1 MIFCIFDEI
10 ELDLFI
16 EMWVRLIYNKGLYRN
31 LCYLDAMLAKWSAL
45 CITAERKH
53 LKGIILSWWVGHK
66 CLGQVIYRI
75 LNVLTF
81 FQVNQ
86 VTHDQAVVL
95 QSALQ
100 SIPNPSSEC
109 MLRNVSVRL
118 AQQISDEVS
127 IVKSNMC
134 VCVWCHS
141 VTAQNY
147 FYINMQI
154 TL

>member
-1 MIFCIFDEI
+1 MWKENILGMLMNAIGMIGSSCIQNTQI
-10 ELDLFI
+10 
-16 EMWVRLIYNKGLYRN
+16 
-31 LCYLDAMLAKWSAL
+31 KW
-45 CITAERKH
+45 
-53 LKGIILSWWVGHK
+53 
-66 CLGQVIYRI
+66 
-75 LNVLTF
+75 LTV

-127 IVKSNMC
+127 IVR
-134 VCVWCHS
+134 V
-141 VTAQNY
+141 
-147 FYINMQI
+147 I
-154 TL
+154 